1 MALDRNAFIAN
12 YLDELKEQL
21 TVVDTE
27 ILRLKQ
33 DPGREESLTT
43 LLRSLHTIK
52 GSSRMLKFNV
62 TESLAHGLE
71 NVFKGIKE
79 GRYGISK
86 DIVRLVFLST
96 DAMRRNGV
104 SIGDSAQENLDAG
117 PFLKVFEQ
125 VYSVEPYK
133 LDKLEVPGGNRAQ
146 ARPPAPTSPPSPTVD
161 ATASASATP
170 PTVAATPPGAATA
183 PEAKSLPSPDQT
195 PAEPASGQGSKS
207 AQERNRETIRID
219 LARID
224 GIVRILNNLIIKQFQ
239 FRKEKDLVAKLEE
252 TVRDLS
258 PSAKGQ
264 KDGIVEL
271 GHLVKDIRKKLNEDL
286 ELMERNTFELQE
298 EILSL
303 RMLPL
308 ELILGNLGKMVE
320 ETAMVLEKEITLT
333 LKGTDLLLDKFI
345 LEGLYDPIVHIVR
358 NAIDHGIESPEE
370 RKAMGK
376 DPVGHVTF
384 SCAAESGHI
393 VIRIKDDG
401 KGLDYRKI
409 RKRAMELY
417 PTQAEDLAAMD
428 EGGLNAY
435 LFMSG
440 FSTKPE
446 ISDLSGRGVGL
457 DIVRHNIE
465 KIKGKITLNSVFG
478 EGTEFVLA
486 LPLSLATVDGFFV
499 AAANEKFLIPANFV
513 REVIIIKPT
522 DVRDL
527 LNRRAFVLRNI
538 VVPLYPLSVLL
549 GKEEGDPFDRPKF
562 YVVVV
567 EAFGE
572 IMGIM
577 VDSIIQYT
585 TLIYKPTPTNL
596 APLSALQGIVFD
608 ENFDIITILFV
619 PELMNRC
626 KRIRNIDTRRRFS
639 SARRET
645 KRVLVVDDSH
655 TTREIEKSI
664 LELENY
670 QVTTAVDGIDG
681 LEKLKEQHYHLIV
694 TDINMPRMDGLTF
707 VENLRKIEAY
717 GDVPVVVI
725 SSNENAEY
733 RRQFRNA
740 GATSFIVKSDF
751 ERENLVETVKAL
763 IG

>member
-21 TVVDTE
+21 SVVDTE
-27 ILRLKQ
+27 ILNLKQ

-52 GSSRMLKFNV
+52 GSSRMLKFSV

-104 SIGDSAQENLDAG
+104 SIGDSAEENLDAG

-133 LDKLEVPGGNRAQ
+133 LDKLEVPGGMRAQ
-146 ARPPAPTSPPSPTVD
+146 VRPAASALEATPTSSPAPSGRPEPVPS
-161 ATASASATP
+161 AGSATEP
-170 PTVAATPPGAATA
+170 ESPSAAQAQVGEA
-183 PEAKSLPSPDQT
+183 PKSQ
-195 PAEPASGQGSKS
+195 ASKAS
-207 AQERNRETIRID
+207 QERNRETIRID

-224 GIVRILNNLIIKQFQ
+224 GIVKILNNLIIKQFQ

-258 PSAKGQ
+258 PSGAGQ
-264 KDGIVEL
+264 KDGIVGL

-358 NAIDHGIESPEE
+358 NAIDHGIESPAE

-376 DPVGHVTF
+376 DPVGHVSF

-401 KGLDYRKI
+401 KGLDYKKI

-428 EGGLNAY
+428 EPGLNAY

-478 EGTEFVLA
+478 EGTEFILA

-513 REVIIIKPT
+513 REVIIIKPAE
-522 DVRDL
+522 VLDL
-527 LNRRAFVLRNI
+527 LNRRGFVLRNI

-585 TLIYKPTPTNL
+585 TLIYKPTPANL
-596 APLSALQGIVFD
+596 AGLSALQGIVFD

-670 QVTTAVDGIDG
+670 QVSTAVDGIDG

-707 VENLRKIEAY
+707 VENLRKTEAY
-717 GDVPVVVI
+717 ANVPVVVI
-725 SSNENAEY
+725 SSNENAES
-733 RRQFRNA
+733 RRLFRNA